1 MENKKDITE
10 KDITEKETETVE
22 NEYVGVVD
30 ESDLE
35 ARCPYCHSDNIKK
48 VSHLYKVVDVLLR
61 GFYAV
66 DRIGAN
72 WHCNNC
78 GKDF

>member
-1 MENKKDITE
+1 MEDKKDNL
-10 KDITEKETETVE
+10 E
-22 NEYVGVVD
+22 NGMGTCDEGKCIGVVE

-35 ARCPYCHSDNIKK
+35 ARCPYCHSTDVRR
-48 VSHLYKVVDVLLR
+48 VSHLYKVVDLLLR
-61 GFYAV
+61 GLYAV
-66 DRIGAN
+66 DRIGIK